1 MFHTVWARVVAATS
15 GRQDVVFGTVLFGRM
30 QAGTGQDRV
39 PGLFINTLPAR
50 VRTDQMNVTDTVR
63 QVQQQLADLLVHEH
77 APLTLAQQAS
87 AVAGNLPLF
96 TSLLNYRHS
105 PTPDPDTQTP
115 LTGVDLL
122 YTQEWTNYPLT
133 VSIDDTGTGFRLTV
147 QAAAD
152 IDPQMVCTLLRTT
165 TDNLLTAL
173 ETTPHTPL
181 HHIDILDTEQ
191 RHRLLTQWNTTTR
204 QTPQATLP
212 ELFQTQA
219 ARTPHTTALVFEDTQ
234 LSYGELN
241 SQANQLARLLIQHGV
256 GPESLVAVIM
266 ERSTDLVIALL
277 AVLKAGGAYL
287 PIDPDYP
294 TDRITYTLTDATP
307 SLVLTHQTSA
317 AKTTT
322 APNTPQPPVPPVPPA
337 LPVLTLD
344 DPAVREK
351 LAELN
356 SADVTDTERTTVLL
370 PGHPAYVIYTSGS
383 TGRPK
388 GVSVPHAGVVN
399 RLAWMQG
406 EYILSPRDRVL
417 QKTPFGFDVSVWEFF
432 WPLTQGAVLVVARPE
447 GHQDPGY
454 LAEVIVR
461 EQITVTHFVPS
472 MLRVF
477 LDTPAASRCTG
488 LRAVFCSG
496 EALTPGLRDEFA
508 RLLDV
513 PLHNLYGPTE
523 ASVDVTAWPCQTNTN
538 NTTATATATVP
549 IGRPMW
555 NTRVYVLDTSLRPVS
570 VGVAGELYLAGSQLA
585 RGYLGRAGLTAERFV
600 ACPFKNTPG
609 ERMYRTGDIVRWN
622 RDGNLE
628 YLGRA
633 DDQVKIRGFRI
644 EPGEIETVL
653 AAHDASQSGSRHRP
667 RGHAPATHA

>member
-1 MFHTVWARVVAATS
+1 
-15 GRQDVVFGTVLFGRM
+15 
-30 QAGTGQDRV
+30 
-39 PGLFINTLPAR
+39 
-50 VRTDQMNVTDTVR
+50 
-63 QVQQQLADLLVHEH
+63 
-77 APLTLAQQAS
+77 
-87 AVAGNLPLF
+87 
-96 TSLLNYRHS
+96 
-105 PTPDPDTQTP
+105 
-115 LTGVDLL
+115 
-122 YTQEWTNYPLT
+122 
-133 VSIDDTGTGFRLTV
+133 
-147 QAAAD
+147 
-152 IDPQMVCTLLRTT
+152 MVCALLRTT

-322 APNTPQPPVPPVPPA
+322 APNTPQPPVPPVPA

-399 RLAWMQG
+399 LLAWMQG
-406 EYILSPRDRVL
+406 EYILSPSDRVV
-417 QKTPFGFDVSVWEFF
+417 QKPPFAFDVSVWEFF

-477 LDTPAASRCTG
+477 LDTPAASGCTG

-538 NTTATATATVP
+538 NT
-549 IGRPMW
+549 
-555 NTRVYVLDTSLRPVS
+555 
-570 VGVAGELYLAGSQLA
+570 
-585 RGYLGRAGLTAERFV
+585 
-600 ACPFKNTPG
+600 NTPPPPPPPRFRSG
-609 ERMYRTGDIVRWN
+609 
-622 RDGNLE
+622 
-628 YLGRA
+628 GRC
-633 DDQVKIRGFRI
+633 GT
-644 EPGEIETVL
+644 PGSTSWTPVCGRY
-653 AAHDASQSGSRHRP
+653 QWG
-667 RGHAPATHA
+667 

>member
-1 MFHTVWARVVAATS
+1 MKRCWPWTMSWPVRLREQARRLGVSAATVFHTVWARVVAATS

-50 VRTDQMNVTDTVR
+50 VRTDQMSVTDTVR

-115 LTGVDLL
+115 LTGIDLL
-122 YTQEWTNYPLT
+122 YTRERTNYPLT

-152 IDPQMVCTLLRTT
+152 IDPQMVCALLRTT

-181 HHIDILDTEQ
+181 HHIDVLDTEQ
-191 RHRLLTQWNTTTR
+191 RHRILSQWNTTTR

-294 TDRITYTLTDATP
+294 TDRITYILTDATP
-307 SLVLTHQTSA
+307 SLALTHQTSA
-317 AKTTT
+317 AKTTAAANTPEPPVQCRSCQSSPSTTRLSGKSSPGWT
-322 APNTPQPPVPPVPPA
+322 APT
-337 LPVLTLD
+337 
-344 DPAVREK
+344 
-351 LAELN
+351 
-356 SADVTDTERTTVLL
+356 
-370 PGHPAYVIYTSGS
+370 
-383 TGRPK
+383 
-388 GVSVPHAGVVN
+388 
-399 RLAWMQG
+399 
-406 EYILSPRDRVL
+406 
-417 QKTPFGFDVSVWEFF
+417 
-432 WPLTQGAVLVVARPE
+432 
-447 GHQDPGY
+447 
-454 LAEVIVR
+454 
-461 EQITVTHFVPS
+461 
-472 MLRVF
+472 
-477 LDTPAASRCTG
+477 
-488 LRAVFCSG
+488 
-496 EALTPGLRDEFA
+496 
-508 RLLDV
+508 
-513 PLHNLYGPTE
+513 
-523 ASVDVTAWPCQTNTN
+523 
-538 NTTATATATVP
+538 
-549 IGRPMW
+549 
-555 NTRVYVLDTSLRPVS
+555 
-570 VGVAGELYLAGSQLA
+570 
-585 RGYLGRAGLTAERFV
+585 
-600 ACPFKNTPG
+600 
-609 ERMYRTGDIVRWN
+609 
-622 RDGNLE
+622 
-628 YLGRA
+628 
-633 DDQVKIRGFRI
+633 
-644 EPGEIETVL
+644 
-653 AAHDASQSGSRHRP
+653 
-667 RGHAPATHA
+667 